1 MMSAQI
7 RTPNVGL
14 TVYLQY
20 VFGFLNGRDISTSIV
35 CILIFCA
42 VFYGLCETL
51 FKLDQGHECSTKCNT
66 ETMKIGSLECYYLLQ
81 PSEKGPMLLRVQAT
95 PPALLYCNNNSR
107 HTALHFYAVCLV
119 HEHPLP

>member
-1 MMSAQI
+1 VIPSSNDVEVALDDECSDQN
-7 RTPNVGL
+7 TQL
-14 TVYLQY
+14 
-20 VFGFLNGRDISTSIV
+20 
-35 CILIFCA
+35 
-42 VFYGLCETL
+42 FYGLCETL
-51 FKLDQGHECSTKCNT
+51 FKLDQGLVCSSKCNT